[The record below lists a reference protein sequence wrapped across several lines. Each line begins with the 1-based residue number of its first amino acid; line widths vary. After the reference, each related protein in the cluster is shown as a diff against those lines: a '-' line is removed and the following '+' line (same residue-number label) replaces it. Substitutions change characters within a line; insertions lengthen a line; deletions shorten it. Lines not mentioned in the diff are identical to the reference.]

1 MVRIDKEWATSAIG
15 AVSSSP
21 LACSGLTS
29 TRAATTEAER
39 LKIGDFI
46 RAALVSRCDVVH
58 FQGAFIRRNPAQLAT
73 KFGVFK
79 NLISQGAAD
88 ITDAASTVL
97 PNRIAASCQVFGKF
111 RFTSSLEPLNLIRCK
126 VLISEQQVLTTFTL
140 HDVSIGQHAP
150 DHVLRNLGVVL
161 YLAAVL
167 NSDDLQESRCS
178 GCVATVGNL
187 MRVGAGA

>member
-21 LACSGLTS
+21 LACSDLTS

-73 KFGVFK
+73 KLGIFEDFK
-79 NLISQGAAD
+79 PESPVYE
-88 ITDAASTVL
+88 TRT
-97 PNRIAASCQVFGKF
+97 
-111 RFTSSLEPLNLIRCK
+111 
-126 VLISEQQVLTTFTL
+126 
-140 HDVSIGQHAP
+140 AP
-150 DHVLRNLGVVL
+150 
-161 YLAAVL
+161 
-167 NSDDLQESRCS
+167 
-178 GCVATVGNL
+178 TVGPNHVIPTSTSVSL
-187 MRVGAGA
+187 AEGPFTVNVGKRGVRGTASLRGTGLSVDETVPWWKFWSEAH